1 MFVRYKNLLA
11 FGAASLAGLVSGFT
25 WNGWIG
31 LAMFAAVLAGMLIN
45 RLTSSRSDSSATDSS
60 PNSSLPVQQVKTDAL
75 LSAPASA
82 LLEATMNGMREG
94 VLVVDQTLAVA
105 TSNPA
110 ARGIFSRVEG
120 TLERRRLSD
129 LTRNAAVHHAFRAA
143 IETGER
149 GELKVELHNADGR
162 RVFDLSVVPLHL
174 NADKNPRGAI
184 GVFFDITQLERL
196 ELIRQE
202 FLSNVSHELRTP
214 LTSIIAF
221 VETLQDGAMEDAETA
236 TRFLGVIRRNAARMH
251 NLIDDIL
258 ELSAIEA
265 GTVTIDIKAVR
276 LHQLIT
282 DVIIS
287 LAAAADARG
296 ITVRNEVGAE
306 VFVQA
311 DARRL
316 EQMLLNLVGNA
327 IKFNREDGAV
337 IISHERANGR
347 DRIKVADTGEGIPSE
362 QLTRVFERFYRVD
375 RARETGGTGL
385 GLAIVK
391 HLARAHGGEASADSQ
406 PGEGSTFI
414 IELPAAS
421 EPAAANEPSVAN
433 VA

>member
-1 MFVRYKNLLA
+1 MPVRYKNFLA
-11 FGAASLAGLVSGFT
+11 LCAASLAGLLSGF
-25 WNGWIG
+25 WWSGWIG
-31 LAMFAAVLAGMLIN
+31 LAIFVTALAGMLIG
-45 RLTSSRSDSSATDSS
+45 RFISSRSESLKSGASLS
-60 PNSSLPVQQVKTDAL
+60 SSLAAKEAKTDTL

-105 TSNPA
+105 TSNLA
-110 ARGIFSRVEG
+110 ARAIFSRVEVA
-120 TLERRRLSD
+120 LERRRLSD
-129 LTRNAAVHHAFRAA
+129 LTRNAAVHAAFRAA

-149 GELKVELHNADGR
+149 GEVKVELHNADGR

-196 ELIRQE
+196 ERVRQE

-221 VETLQDGAMEDAETA
+221 VETLQDGAMEDTETA
-236 TRFLGVIRRNAARMH
+236 NRFLGVIRRNAARMH

-265 GTVTIDIKAVR
+265 GTVTIEIKAVR

-282 DVIIS
+282 DVVSS
-287 LAAAADARG
+287 LAAAADARL

-306 VFVQA
+306 VFVYA

-327 IKFNREDGAV
+327 IKFNREDGEV
-337 IISHERANGR
+337 IISHETANGR
-347 DRIKVADTGEGIPSE
+347 DRIKVADTGEGIPRE
-362 QLTRVFERFYRVD
+362 HLARVFERFYRVD

-414 IELPAAS
+414 IELPAA
-421 EPAAANEPSVAN
+421 ANEPSVAI